1 MKETKEIK
9 VPISDEIVLR
19 NMLIVVYGVSA
30 VFFIKNL
37 VSADFLAS
45 GVIAGTVAFF
55 TFLIFMMKKKHVGA
69 EILQI
74 TVCLSIVFLV
84 FIISLFS
91 GNFYSD
97 DFPMYLAVI
106 ALSGLYL
113 VPRYTIIQMVVIDIL
128 MMIAYYIHPQ
138 KADPFSQYLM
148 CLFILNVCTICFY
161 MVIKRGRA
169 YIVMGEIRAKEAEAL
184 LGELKEAGN
193 QLQDSCSRSVSRI
206 SKLEKVN
213 IHLENGVSDLWE
225 GSTLISRD
233 AANVNETF
241 HQIREKMATTQEQVN
256 ALDTEVENVE
266 SSISVSKKNMKEVV
280 EDIGQLKEVMDETVE
295 VFHTLQQEIMS
306 IVSYT
311 KELNKIATNT
321 TTLALNASIE
331 AARAGQFGAGFSV
344 VANKVQMLSEDS
356 NQCSARIAKVVAAME
371 TLVQESTKRIEES
384 DQAIQHSIEKLDGFE
399 RNFKELTK
407 SFKNLHENIGE
418 QNENIYMVDNSLGNL
433 ENKIQDMEESSRKNQ
448 DCVSSLTE
456 SIDVYKESIQKII
469 DDNMLINELSD
480 SLLGKQNIKN

>member
-1 MKETKEIK
+1 MKKTKEIK
-9 VPISDEIVLR
+9 VPISEETVLR
-19 NMLIVVYGVSA
+19 NMLITVYGVAA
-30 VFFIKNL
+30 VFLIKNL
-37 VSADFLAS
+37 ISAAFVAS

-55 TFLIFMMKKKHVGA
+55 SLLIFVMKKKQVEAGM
-69 EILQI
+69 LQI

-91 GNFYSD
+91 GDFYSD

-128 MMIAYYIHPQ
+128 MIIAYFIHPQ

-213 IHLENGVSDLWE
+213 IYLENGVSDLWE

-241 HQIREKMATTQEQVN
+241 HQIREKMATTQEQVI

-280 EDIGQLKEVMDETVE
+280 ADIGQLKEVMDETGE

-356 NQCSARIAKVVAAME
+356 NQCSARIAEVVAAME